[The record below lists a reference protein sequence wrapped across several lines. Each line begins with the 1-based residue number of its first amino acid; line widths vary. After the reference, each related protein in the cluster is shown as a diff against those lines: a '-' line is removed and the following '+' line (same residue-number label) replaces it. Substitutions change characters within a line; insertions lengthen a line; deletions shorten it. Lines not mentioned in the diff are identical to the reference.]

1 MKKLKYTHNILG
13 VLPLS
18 RQEIEEIAAHLFGP
32 SSGTWKVEEEDCILT
47 IASFAK
53 PKDRQRFVDL
63 LEALLGP
70 LEEAGRE
77 QRDLDPDHPDGT
89 DGLLPGDPR
98 QAPPLGR

>member
-1 MKKLKYTHNILG
+1 MLACFVQDQRLIRTGIFMKKLKYTHNILG

-18 RQEIEEIAAHLFGP
+18 RQEIEETAAHLFGS
-32 SSGTWKVEEEDCILT
+32 SSGTWKVEEQDGILT
-47 IASFAK
+47 IIRFAK

-77 QRDLDPDHPDGT
+77 QQDNDPKH
-89 DGLLPGDPR
+89 
-98 QAPPLGR
+98 